1 MQPQSCPS
9 PRVVPTVTSRAAPGS
24 VPGVDVH
31 VRETVMYVLRLEAD
45 SHACLSDG
53 RACVH
58 TGHTTFASDPQS
70 GQRSCLATLQCL
82 PSMSV
87 SHSSITCAPQTEWG
101 GRQPRVN
108 KLVKHKRAR
117 VESRRTSM
125 RLLALAVGLLA
136 PLAEA
141 KTRHCADAVVNEA
154 LVSFDDYACVT
165 DMKSCIGAGT
175 CLAAGIKERRLCECY
190 LQV

>member
-1 MQPQSCPS
+1 M
-9 PRVVPTVTSRAAPGS
+9 RASFLPEIYLSIYLQKSIYLSIGS
-24 VPGVDVH
+24 IH
-31 VRETVMYVLRLEAD
+31 WSNISA
-45 SHACLSDG
+45 
-53 RACVH
+53 
-58 TGHTTFASDPQS
+58 
-70 GQRSCLATLQCL
+70 
-82 PSMSV
+82 
-87 SHSSITCAPQTEWG
+87 
-101 GRQPRVN
+101 
-108 KLVKHKRAR
+108 AR

>member
-53 RACVH
+53 WACVH

-87 SHSSITCAPQTEWG
+87 SHSSSHVLPKRSG
-101 GRQPRVN
+101 GGGN
-108 KLVKHKRAR
+108 HGSINWSNISAAR

>member
-1 MQPQSCPS
+1 MCAHRAHNICFRPS
-9 PRVVPTVTSRAAPGS
+9 VRAEKLSSYLA
-24 VPGVDVH
+24 VLAF
-31 VRETVMYVLRLEAD
+31 YV
-45 SHACLSDG
+45 SKSF
-53 RACVH
+53 V
-58 TGHTTFASDPQS
+58 F
-70 GQRSCLATLQCL
+70 
-82 PSMSV
+82 
-87 SHSSITCAPQTEWG
+87 TCAPQTEWG